1 MSFTSEKY
9 REELVTGQE
18 CSKRIRTYTGIPNK
32 RISHRLCMLKTY
44 TDAKRKLKSALS
56 RHFHLDE

>member
-18 CSKRIRTYTGIPNK
+18 CSKRITYIGIPNK
-32 RISHRLCMLKTY
+32 RISHQLCMLKTH

>member
-18 CSKRIRTYTGIPNK
+18 CSKRISGIPNK
-32 RISHRLCMLKTY
+32 RISHQLCMLKTH